1 MATKSISEMTPL
13 ERRREAVRHEL
24 RAQIMYLLI
33 TEGPSHPA
41 QIAKALG
48 DGVSLDDA
56 NYHTKRLVKLGV
68 VEFIGEQRVDGNK
81 LARVYRAIEP
91 YQIETDEWDD
101 LHPLLKGFH
110 SANFAQAH
118 IDDLVAAFKA
128 RTLGTHKNFD
138 LRQKRVTVDAQGVEE
153 ILAIKERAIEEV
165 LAAEAEAANRLAE
178 SEEAGI
184 RMSVL
189 QAAFEIPPPP

>member
-1 MATKSISEMTPL
+1 MATKSVSEMTAE
-13 ERRREAVRHEL
+13 ERRHEALRHEL

-33 TEGPSHPA
+33 TGGPSYPA

-48 DGVSLDDA
+48 NASVDDV

-68 VEFIGEQRVDGNK
+68 VDFVGEQRVDGNK
-81 LARVYRAIEP
+81 IARVYRAIEP

-110 SANFAQAH
+110 ATRFAQAH
-118 IDDLVAAFKA
+118 IDDLVAGFKA

-138 LRQKRVTVDAQGVEE
+138 LRQKRVTVDEQGRDE
-153 ILAIKERAIEEV
+153 IQAIKERAIKEV
-165 LAAEAEAANRLAE
+165 LEAEAGAANRLAK
-178 SEEAGI
+178 SNEAGI
-184 RMSVL
+184 RLSVL
-189 QAAFEIPPPP
+189 QAAFEIPPAS

>member
-1 MATKSISEMTPL
+1 MATKPISEMTPL
-13 ERRREAVRHEL
+13 ERRHEALRHEL
-24 RAQIMYLLI
+24 RARIIYLLI
-33 TEGPSHPA
+33 TAGPSHPA

-48 DGVSLDDA
+48 GTSLDDV

-110 SANFAQAH
+110 ATRFAQAH
-118 IDDLVAAFKA
+118 IDDLVAGFKA

-138 LRQKRVTVDAQGVEE
+138 LRQKRVTVDDQGRDE

-165 LAAEAEAANRLAE
+165 LEVEAGAANRLAE
-178 SEEAGI
+178 SEKAGI
-184 RMSVL
+184 RLSVL
-189 QAAFEIPPPP
+189 QAAFEIPPAA